1 MCSLILCEGGT
12 DSTLIQYFMREA
24 NNWSDNGKS
33 KVSLNLNY
41 ARDLKKEEKIL
52 TIGATGGCS
61 KIISYFEK
69 AIERNIL
76 SSEKD
81 EIFNNIVIISDRDE
95 ISTTNEFEKNIENV
109 LSENN
114 IDINTNITNDLW
126 VECYAKNAQN
136 KKIQFR
142 ILLLLIPFEETGAL
156 ETFLLNAIGKD
167 NSYDNNIIQ
176 KGNSFVD
183 TIDPEKKYLNSRRY
197 ITKAK
202 FDVYFSVRTVAEQ
215 FSERQNILKGVKWE
229 EYELIQNSFKKLK
242 EL

>member
-1 MCSLILCEGGT
+1 MKFLI
-12 DSTLIQYFMREA
+12 I
-24 NNWSDNGKS
+24 
-33 KVSLNLNY
+33 
-41 ARDLKKEEKIL
+41 
-52 TIGATGGCS
+52 
-61 KIISYFEK
+61 
-69 AIERNIL
+69 
-76 SSEKD
+76 
-81 EIFNNIVIISDRDE
+81 
-95 ISTTNEFEKNIENV
+95 
-109 LSENN
+109 
-114 IDINTNITNDLW
+114 
-126 VECYAKNAQN
+126 
-136 KKIQFR
+136 FR

-202 FDVYFSVRTVAEQ
+202 FDVYFSVRTAAEQ